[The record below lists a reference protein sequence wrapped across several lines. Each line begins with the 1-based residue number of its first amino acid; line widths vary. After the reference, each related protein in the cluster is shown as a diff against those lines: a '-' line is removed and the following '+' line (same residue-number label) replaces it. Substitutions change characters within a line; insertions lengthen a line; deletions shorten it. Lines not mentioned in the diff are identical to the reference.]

1 MGKRGPAPQPAAL
14 RLLNGAQPSKV
25 PDEPTP
31 KPGKMRPPP
40 GTSPEVAEI
49 FNETVAYL
57 EDMKIAYPCDAP
69 ALAIYAN
76 AVHQYREATGVIDR
90 TSLLVKDKN
99 GNARRNPALF
109 VQREAAAQIRAMAQ
123 EFGLTPSGRARIG
136 HHERDAIHDAD
147 NPFAPRRSS

>member
-1 MGKRGPAPQPAAL
+1 MGKRGPSPQPAAL

-25 PDEPTP
+25 PDEPIP

-40 GTSPEVAEI
+40 GTSPAVAEI

-69 ALAIYAN
+69 SLAIYAN

-90 TSLLVKDKN
+90 TSLLVKYKSGVLERVVWIDGHGGSLTGG
-99 GNARRNPALF
+99 GNRTGALATHRAYWPLPQF
-109 VQREAAAQIRAMAQ
+109 REQR
-123 EFGLTPSGRARIG
+123 
-136 HHERDAIHDAD
+136 
-147 NPFAPRRSS
+147 